1 MQPSARDMQVQG
13 KTAASL
19 NGIAASS
26 DQIALPE
33 LQNGHGS
40 QTPFDHGGSV
50 GHDDFLDQ
58 MLSGL
63 RSPWAELGATKAPW
77 DAPDSEGPTA
87 AQRIFGVGKEAE
99 DGLPYAPFDESAL
112 LANRLRQYQIS
123 GGSSPVGKAMM
134 LPLSH
139 HGQQQMLATSG
150 DSGFLPLPLTLGG
163 CGSVDS
169 PNSTVGDGR
178 YNGFSGALQHT
189 ESANQHTFPHPQV
202 LQKQKKIEVLNKPT
216 YFPPFS
222 EHLYLSKSKPKAGR
236 AYAWPE
242 LWSSAT
248 GAWTN
253 PSPCCGSLSLGLR
266 RRWRHGAAEA
276 EGASSTGPGH
286 RSPQYS
292 REAAQGENSREDES
306 SAGAGPQRQQDGHEY
321 LLAELSTGF
330 SYKTSEAASRFAQS
344 FARAIHHLQTDKASM
359 LDEIIDYVKFLQLQV
374 KVLSMSRL
382 GGAAAV
388 APLVADMSSEG
399 QSSAGRA
406 VCAAGGSSDSLT
418 VTEHQVAKLM
428 EEDMGS
434 AMQYL
439 QGKGLCLM
447 PISLASAISSAT
459 SSFHRP
465 HSSSS
470 ATHGHLHPL
479 PNAGSCDPPSSPA
492 ASALSAHSAMANG
505 AADAAKDT
513 IVVSKG

>member
-1 MQPSARDMQVQG
+1 MLRELVSPNSSALRLLLFVFLFAPESSTSAWIWGSMQPSARDMQVHG

-63 RSPWAELGATKAPW
+63 RSPWAELGATKSPW

-150 DSGFLPLPLTLGG
+150 DSGFLPLPLTLGS

-169 PNSTVGDGR
+169 PNSTVGDGL

-189 ESANQHTFPHPQV
+189 ESANQHTFPHPQGAPMLGQNFGAAPLAPGLTQAPAAAV
-202 LQKQKKIEVLNKPT
+202 SASASAGGGGTGPPRQKV
-216 YFPPFS
+216 
-222 EHLYLSKSKPKAGR
+222 R
-236 AYAWPE
+236 ARRGQ
-242 LWSSAT
+242 AT
-248 GAWTN
+248 DPHSIAER
-253 PSPCCGSLSLGLR
+253 LR
-266 RRWRHGAAEA
+266 RERIAERMKA
-276 EGASSTGPGH
+276 L
-286 RSPQYS
+286 Q
-292 REAAQGENSREDES
+292 
-306 SAGAGPQRQQDGHEY
+306 
-321 LLAELSTGF
+321 ELVPNAN
-330 SYKTSEAASRFAQS
+330 K
-344 FARAIHHLQTDKASM
+344 TDKASM

-470 ATHGHLHPL
+470 ATLGHLHPL